1 MIGKKSDN
9 AASIGP
15 GVLRDIVIPAS
26 RGEVV
31 AARRGRFAGGFG
43 DSESGICQS
52 TLLF

>member
-1 MIGKKSDN
+1 MIGTKSDN
-9 AASIGP
+9 VASRGP

-31 AARRGRFAGGFG
+31 AARRGRFAEGFG
-43 DSESGICQS
+43 DSELGICQS